1 MAKKEI
7 DLEKIDKRLKEIDEL
22 NKRVKKYLDDN
33 RKKSQEVKQEEIEKE

>member
-22 NKRVKKYLDDN
+22 NRKVKKYLDGN
-33 RKKSQEVKQEEIEKE
+33 RKKEEVKKEEELEK